1 MTEELDDEKRTWY
14 LKGYAQAE
22 ADQEALIK
30 KLMKDISDLS
40 EARNGLLEDLQIVFK
55 PELDVA
61 EYNRLVI
68 ENDELK
74 MRLFDAVRMI
84 KNPNISNFG
93 LRLKRIEDC
102 LHAENH
108 IEVKSAKAEIKKK
121 AVLECVTIAWDAPEP
136 DGWDVAIRIAKGMG
150 YEIVQDG
157 GLS

>member
-22 ADQEALIK
+22 ADQEVLIK

-61 EYNRLVI
+61 EYNRLVV

-84 KNPNISNFG
+84 KNPNISRFD

-102 LHAENH
+102 LQENK
-108 IEVKSAKAEIKKK
+108 E
-121 AVLECVTIAWDAPEP
+121 
-136 DGWDVAIRIAKGMG
+136 
-150 YEIVQDG
+150 
-157 GLS
+157 

>member
-22 ADQEALIK
+22 ADQEVLIK

-84 KNPNISNFG
+84 KNPNISNFV

-102 LHAENH
+102 LQENK
-108 IEVKSAKAEIKKK
+108 E
-121 AVLECVTIAWDAPEP
+121 
-136 DGWDVAIRIAKGMG
+136 
-150 YEIVQDG
+150 
-157 GLS
+157 

>member
-22 ADQEALIK
+22 ADQEVLIK

-61 EYNRLVI
+61 EYNRLVV

-84 KNPNISNFG
+84 KNPNISRFD
-93 LRLKRIEDC
+93 LRLKRIEDY
-102 LHAENH
+102 LQENK
-108 IEVKSAKAEIKKK
+108 E
-121 AVLECVTIAWDAPEP
+121 
-136 DGWDVAIRIAKGMG
+136 
-150 YEIVQDG
+150 
-157 GLS
+157 